1 MYEYIQGKLIELTPT
16 FAVVESKS
24 IGYFI
29 NISLNTYSKLTD
41 SSAEASAK
49 VDLSAEALA
58 KADCKLYIHQVI
70 REDVNA
76 LFGFFDKKE
85 REVFRFLIS
94 VSGIGANS
102 ARMML
107 SSLSPS
113 EIQQAII
120 TNNVSLLKS
129 IKGIG
134 EKTAQR
140 IIIDLKDKLG
150 KDIAEQE
157 IPVTQYNNIKDQ
169 SLSALVMLGFAKN
182 NAEKVIDNIL
192 SEDHN
197 LSVEELVKKSLQK
210 L

>member
-1 MYEYIQGKLIELTPT
+1 
-16 FAVVESKS
+16 
-24 IGYFI
+24 
-29 NISLNTYSKLTD
+29 
-41 SSAEASAK
+41 
-49 VDLSAEALA
+49 
-58 KADCKLYIHQVI
+58 
-70 REDVNA
+70 
-76 LFGFFDKKE
+76 
-85 REVFRFLIS
+85 
-94 VSGIGANS
+94 
-102 ARMML
+102 MML

-182 NAEKVIDNIL
+182 NAEKVLAHIL
-192 SEDHN
+192 SEDNN